1 MMMERHGVLMAK
13 RKSSN
18 PLKKTNFFQYKASQ
32 ARSSWRTRAKKFG
45 LNLDDVPTRV
55 EIQEWLEA
63 QDPIRCY
70 LSGSFISNEVMELD
84 HKTPLSRKGSLKLS
98 NCGITSRFYNNV
110 KGQMTEKEFR
120 ALLKTVSKW
129 EDKGD
134 AIFKRLMASNHIYR
148 KR

>member
-1 MMMERHGVLMAK
+1 MAK

-45 LNLDDVPTRV
+45 LNLDEVPTRV

-84 HKTPLSRKGSLKLS
+84 HKTPLSRQGSLKLE
-98 NCGITSRFYNNV
+98 NCGITSRYFNNV
-110 KGQMTEKEFR
+110 KGTMTEKEFR
-120 ALLKTVSKW
+120 SLLKTVSKW
-129 EDKGD
+129 ADKGD
-134 AIFKRLMASNHIYR
+134 ALFKRLMASNHIYR